1 LERTR
6 HERAALLSC
15 LGEPLKRS
23 VRLLSFAMTD
33 SFVIP
38 EHRDLTTEER
48 RLLEWL
54 VTNGPSDTTPF
65 ATQVARTRVVARC
78 KCGCPTLD
86 LAVGE
91 KTSRT
96 VGPSTILADA
106 FGHSPEGVPVN
117 VILHAREGE
126 LSELEVISM
135 DETDVFGMP
144 TPETLEL
151 A

>member
-1 LERTR
+1 
-6 HERAALLSC
+6 
-15 LGEPLKRS
+15 LKWGAGDAGRS
-23 VRLLSFAMTD
+23 VASFTMSD
-33 SFVIP
+33 NFVIP
-38 EHRDLTTEER
+38 EHRDLTSEER

-54 VTNGPSDTTPF
+54 VTNSPTDTMPF
-65 ATQVARTRVVARC
+65 APQVPQTKVVARC

-96 VGPSTILADA
+96 VGLSTILADA
-106 FGHSPEGVPVN
+106 YGHSPEGVPVN

-135 DETDVFGMP
+135 DDTNVFGMP
-144 TPETLEL
+144 TPETLEIV
-151 A
+151 

>member
-1 LERTR
+1 M
-6 HERAALLSC
+6 S
-15 LGEPLKRS
+15 
-23 VRLLSFAMTD
+23 D

-38 EHRDLTTEER
+38 EHRHLTGEER

-54 VTNGPSDTTPF
+54 LAKSLTDTTPF
-65 ATQVARTRVVARC
+65 AAQVAHTKVVARC

-96 VGPSTILADA
+96 VGLSTILADA
-106 FGHSPEGVPVN
+106 YGHSPEGVPVN

-126 LSELEVISM
+126 LSELEVIS
-135 DETDVFGMP
+135 TDGTDIFGMP
-144 TPETLEL
+144 TPETLQVV
-151 A
+151 

>member
-1 LERTR
+1 MSIT
-6 HERAALLSC
+6 
-15 LGEPLKRS
+15 
-23 VRLLSFAMTD
+23 
-33 SFVIP
+33 FVIP
-38 EHRDLTTEER
+38 EHRDLTSEER

-54 VTNGPSDTTPF
+54 VTNSPTDTTLY
-65 ATQVARTRVVARC
+65 AAQVSQAKVVARC

-96 VGPSTILADA
+96 VGLSTILAEA
-106 FGHSPEGVPVN
+106 YGHSPQGVPVN

-135 DETDVFGMP
+135 DDTDVFGMP
-144 TPETLEL
+144 TPETLEIV
-151 A
+151 

>member
-1 LERTR
+1 M
-6 HERAALLSC
+6 S
-15 LGEPLKRS
+15 
-23 VRLLSFAMTD
+23 D
-33 SFVIP
+33 NFVIP
-38 EHRDLTTEER
+38 EHRDLTSEER

-54 VTNGPSDTTPF
+54 VTNGTNSTTLF
-65 ATQVARTRVVARC
+65 AAQISQTKVVARC

-96 VGPSTILADA
+96 VGLSTILADA
-106 FGHSPEGVPVN
+106 YGHSPEGVAVN

-135 DETDVFGMP
+135 DDTDVFGMP
-144 TPETLEL
+144 TPETLEIV
-151 A
+151 